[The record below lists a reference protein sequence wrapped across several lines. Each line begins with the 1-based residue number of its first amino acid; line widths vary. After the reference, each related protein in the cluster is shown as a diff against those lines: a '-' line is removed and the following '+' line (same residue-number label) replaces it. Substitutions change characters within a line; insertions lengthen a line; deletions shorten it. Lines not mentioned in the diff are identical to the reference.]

1 MRRRLVLA
9 VLVAMGLV
17 ASGAAALAAVVP
29 SSVPEAGGTFD
40 LVGTWTGDYRYPLGT
55 DEVVDATETLVIERQ
70 DGRLV
75 WGVDEYTDEGQ
86 LFRIPVR
93 GSIDGDGRGFAIAEE
108 NGFFLGEILGPN
120 RVRVRF
126 VRTDDQFTS
135 FEVVLRRR

>member
-1 MRRRLVLA
+1 MRRRRLLAVLPVLA
-9 VLVAMGLV
+9 VIAV
-17 ASGAAALAAVVP
+17 GAVVAVVP
-29 SSVPEAGGTFD
+29 SRASGAGETFD

-75 WGVDEYTDEGQ
+75 WGVDEFTDEGE

-108 NGFFLGEILGPN
+108 NGFFLGEILGPD

>member
-1 MRRRLVLA
+1 MRRRLLLA
-9 VLVAMGLV
+9 VLPVLVAVIGIGAV
-17 ASGAAALAAVVP
+17 VAFVPSPASGAG
-29 SSVPEAGGTFD
+29 ETFD

-70 DGRLV
+70 EGRLV
-75 WGVDEYTDEGQ
+75 WGVDEFTDEGQ

-108 NGFFLGEILGPN
+108 NGFFLGEVLGPD